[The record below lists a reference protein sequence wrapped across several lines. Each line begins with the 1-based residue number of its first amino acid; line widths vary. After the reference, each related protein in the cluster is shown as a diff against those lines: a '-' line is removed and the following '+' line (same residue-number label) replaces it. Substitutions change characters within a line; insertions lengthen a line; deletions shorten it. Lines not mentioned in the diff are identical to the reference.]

1 MIKLGGVEEAAK
13 MLAGLGPKERE
24 RLLELIAKQD
34 PNMAETLRQQM
45 VTMEDLRFLTVK
57 MIQDL
62 LTKIDIN
69 QLGKAL
75 RLASDELRSHIL
87 SNVSQGIR
95 EDIEV
100 VLLGPPIQ
108 VSDAEAATDAIM
120 EVVLKMVESGE
131 LVLNQAGSEEYV

>member
-75 RLASDELRSHIL
+75 RLASDELRSHML